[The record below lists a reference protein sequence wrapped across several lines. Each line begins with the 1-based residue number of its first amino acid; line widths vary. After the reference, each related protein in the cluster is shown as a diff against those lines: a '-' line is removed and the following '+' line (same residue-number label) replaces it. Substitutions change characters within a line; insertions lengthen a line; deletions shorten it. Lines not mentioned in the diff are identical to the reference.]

1 MKEDIRQLLERFYRC
16 ELTID
21 EERRLINL
29 LLSDNCPMDMKA
41 ERHAVIILARQ
52 EAIEIPAN
60 LEEGVLK
67 AIKPHTININRYKW
81 LAAVAIALLLLG
93 TAFWIYQPKPDSLAE
108 PQAIANNGPVIRTVI
123 PSKSTPIPNVKTTSF
138 SASETIAHT
147 SIGDLDTTSTIE
159 NTGQELPHAIE
170 KEQAKPEDH
179 KKEPYDSDME
189 PNKGYVPVI
198 LPSDFHDHKNI
209 DNHLTAKVY
218 ISSTMA
224 DRTAEPNDLNGI
236 PRHFS
241 SDKTNIHHRLPVRLG
256 LSLRYRLNDH
266 WSVESGL
273 SYTHLSSDIPTL
285 LDGKIIMTEQRL
297 NYIGLPLSVS
307 YSLWKNRHLDL
318 YLSTGAMIEKSLNT
332 KPWQFSLNG
341 ATGFEY
347 KLADFFSLYVE
358 PGLGYY
364 FKDGSSTPTIYQ
376 DHPLNFNLSFGLRFN
391 LKKVRIN

>member
-1 MKEDIRQLLERFYRC
+1 MNKNMRQMLDKFYQC

-60 LEEGVLK
+60 LEEGVLRV
-67 AIKPHTININRYKW
+67 IKPHTISINRYKW
-81 LAAVAIALLLLG
+81 LAAVAVALLLLG

-108 PQAIANNGPVIRTVI
+108 PQAIANNGPVIRNVI
-123 PSKSTPIPNVKTTSF
+123 PSKSVPTPNVTSTSF
-138 SASETIAHT
+138 SASKTIAHT
-147 SIGDLDTTSTIE
+147 YIVDLDTTSTIE

-170 KEQAKPEDH
+170 EEQAKPEDH
-179 KKEPYDSDME
+179 KKEPYDSDLE
-189 PNKGYVPVI
+189 SDKGYVPVI
-198 LPSDFHDHKNI
+198 LPSDLHDRKYI
-209 DNHLTAKVY
+209 ENHLTAKVY

-241 SDKTNIHHRLPVRLG
+241 SDKTNIHHRQSVRLG

-364 FKDGSSTPTIYQ
+364 FKDGSSTRTIYQ